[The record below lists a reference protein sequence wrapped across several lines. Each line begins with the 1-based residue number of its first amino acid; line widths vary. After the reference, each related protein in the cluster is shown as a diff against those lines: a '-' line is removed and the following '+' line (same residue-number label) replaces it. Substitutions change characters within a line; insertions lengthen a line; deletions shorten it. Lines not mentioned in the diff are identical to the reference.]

1 MGESGKSNI
10 SSFPSVIDQEFLKKL
25 YERPLSVDDIK
36 QLMVGIDVPR
46 PLAIDIDDDLINLI
60 RPNLSKIFPPPEP
73 PKLPKSELFFN
84 PYQTEYAT
92 HLYINIPKQKIANFS
107 IDVTYQFH
115 IKNDTNSI
123 LFSLEPVIIEE
134 NDGYYTE
141 EISLPLEIP
150 SSSYT
155 LFINDTSI
163 KKFDGICDDSELI
176 FNENGKNI
184 KNNPNNGN
192 FWWILETNNQITPL
206 DSILDII
213 YFSDEWENYCA
224 LKLDSSLHPSKN
236 DGPLP
241 TIKIVWDENPI
252 LTCKENDGE
261 DNIFNVYNK
270 TPNIDVQ
277 SDSKETS
284 NETRVLIN
292 GTLLPQQTDHRT
304 KFADNYHSFFTQLLD
319 FKGSGKYSI
328 AIYNTRF
335 KNWVEKKSFLIL
347 KGFKIEFCNLSHD
360 SDFYVPSIDA
370 PFIDLKFS
378 SPEEL
383 FITSNSLDKPF
394 CHDGFRFKGVRTEQ
408 LSFNLLFN
416 KHQQERKSFTL
427 FLDVPELLWRFKTG
441 NQEWNR
447 KQILI
452 TQDDYEDLDIY
463 RNVEIKINGK
473 KIDSG
478 SLFYFE
484 NPEGKISRKFRRGKC
499 SFPLGTLE
507 YFIPQSTEEDLQV
520 HFSYYRENNQEIYVP
535 IFNLQIW
542 RVKNWRC
549 STEFLDGKWT
559 INFTWEENFPTK
571 LCRRINIWSDETIIQ
586 TVPIPT
592 GECQCQTQL
601 TADQFKELDYYY
613 IQYIR
618 GDFLDNEILEK
629 DAPNVFKLFHAD
641 PQLERIV
648 SILAD
653 ENISNVQYFP
663 ALTDLL
669 SLSRQDPA
677 MMNNWH
683 SIINRFF
690 IKQNRIDFFIRKLD
704 QYSESGVQ
712 LNESDYDILMSVLSE
727 PIIPSLLQNTIN
739 FNKPVSNGIIN
750 LYNKIIKNNSNSFI
764 SAINSNPTNILL
776 SFFLASL
783 EYLNTYINAEIWTPF
798 AQNTAEK
805 DQQVCIRKMTHC
817 VDNANY
823 DNCLKAINEIFQY
836 QKKTGHR
843 IQSDEL
849 LYYLI
854 LVYQC
859 VNKSFH
865 NGGKI
870 EPSVIL
876 TTMNSISSHKSN
888 SEIVKCILPLIN
900 DFNKNSVFNEYSDE
914 ITRDCANTVNY
925 LKDLWR
931 HAGGG

>member
-1 MGESGKSNI
+1 MEESGKSKK
-10 SSFPSVIDQEFLKKL
+10 SSFPSAIDQGFLKKL
-25 YERPLSVDDIK
+25 NERPLSEDDIK
-36 QLMVGIDVPR
+36 SLIGRIEVPR
-46 PLAIDIDDDLINLI
+46 PQDIGIDNDLRKII
-60 RPNLSKIFPPPEP
+60 RENLSKIFPPPP
-73 PKLPKSELFFN
+73 PKTLQPELFFN
-84 PYQTEYAT
+84 PFPTEYAT
-92 HLYINIPKQKIANFS
+92 HLFINIPKRI
-107 IDVTYQFH
+107 IDNYSKDESYHFH

-123 LFSLEPVIIEE
+123 LFSLEPVIIAENEE
-134 NDGYYTE
+134 YYTE

-155 LFINDTSI
+155 LYINDILI
-163 KKFDGICDDSELI
+163 KKFKGICDDSELI
-176 FNENGKNI
+176 FYENGQNAKNI
-184 KNNPNNGN
+184 PTKGN

-206 DSILDII
+206 DSILDFI
-213 YFSDEWENYCA
+213 YFSDEWENYHA
-224 LKLDSSLHPSKN
+224 LKLDGTLHPSKD

-252 LTCKENDGE
+252 LTCKENGNQ
-261 DNIFNVYNK
+261 NIILNVYNK

-277 SDSKETS
+277 TDSKETS

-292 GTLLPQQTDHRT
+292 GTLLPQQTDHLS
-304 KFADNYHSFFTQLLD
+304 KFADNYHSFFNQLLG
-319 FKGSGKYSI
+319 FKGSGIYTI
-328 AIYNTRF
+328 AVHNTRF
-335 KNWVEKKSFLIL
+335 KNWVDNKSFLIL
-347 KGFKIEFCNLSHD
+347 KGFKIEFCNLYHD
-360 SDFYVPSIDA
+360 SDFYVPSIDQ
-370 PFIDLKFS
+370 PIIDLKFT

-394 CHDGFRFKGVRTEQ
+394 CHDGFRFKGGRTEK

-416 KHQQERKSFTL
+416 THQQERKSFTL
-427 FLDVPELLWRFKTG
+427 FLDVPELVWRFKSG

-447 KQILI
+447 NQILI

-463 RNVEIKINGK
+463 RNVEIKVNGK

-478 SLFYFE
+478 SLFYLE
-484 NPEGKISRKFRRGKC
+484 NPEDKITRKFRRGKC
-499 SFPLGTLE
+499 SFPLGNLDF
-507 YFIPQSTEEDLQV
+507 FIHQSTAEELQV
-520 HFSYYRENNQEIYVP
+520 NFSYNRENNQEIYVP
-535 IFNLQIW
+535 IFYLQIW
-542 RVKNWRC
+542 RVQNWSC
-549 STEFLDGKWT
+549 STEFLDGEWV
-559 INFTWEENFPTK
+559 INFNWEENFVTK
-571 LCRRINIWSDETIIQ
+571 LNRTINIWSDETIIR
-586 TVPIPT
+586 TIPIPI
-592 GECQCQTQL
+592 GECQCQTRL
-601 TADQFKELDYYY
+601 SADQFKELDYYY

-618 GDFLDNEILEK
+618 GDFQDNVIFVK
-629 DAPNVFKLFHAD
+629 DAPNVFRFFHAD

-648 SILAD
+648 TILAD
-653 ENISNVQYFP
+653 ENISNIQYFP
-663 ALTDLL
+663 ALTDLF

-677 MMNNWH
+677 MINNWH

-690 IKQNRIDFFIRKLD
+690 IKQNRIDFFIKKLD
-704 QYSESGVQ
+704 QYLESGVQ
-712 LNESDYDILMSVLSE
+712 LNESDYDVLMSILSK

-739 FNKPVSNGIIN
+739 FNKSVSNGIIN
-750 LYNKIIKNNSNSFI
+750 LYNKIIKSNLNSFN
-764 SAINSNPTNILL
+764 SATNSNPTNILL
-776 SFFLASL
+776 SFFLASP

-823 DNCLKAINEIFQY
+823 DNCLKAINEIFLY
-836 QKKTGHR
+836 QAKTGHR

-849 LYYLI
+849 LFYLI

-859 VNKSFH
+859 VHKSFH

-888 SEIVKCILPLIN
+888 SELIKGILPLIN
-900 DFNKNSVFNEYSDE
+900 EFNKDSVFNEYSDE

-925 LKDLWR
+925 LKDMWR